1 MPEFKDINTISSS
14 GYVTNQNTLTTT
26 RIQVGYDQ
34 YTTLQDVANLAY
46 GNNGRA
52 ISSYKN
58 YYYDLGNVG
67 KGDNT
72 DIENTILTFNSIYG
86 ISGGSLPNGKTEL
99 NLNIDAS
106 ARAGM
111 KESYLNKGMP
121 ILLVMPFSNSSI
133 ANQIKFNP
141 TNPGSN
147 SRVTIYRQYN
157 GVINPGVVG
166 SGTLVISISQC
177 QAFSYGTGTTN
188 GNLLLMVTYSWLELL
203 NTFGS

>member
-14 GYVTNQNTLTTT
+14 GYVTDQNTLTTT

-52 ISSYKN
+52 ISSYRN
-58 YYYDLGNVG
+58 YYYSLGNVG
-67 KGDNT
+67 NGDDT
-72 DIENTILTFNSIYG
+72 DIENTVLTFNSIYG
-86 ISGGSLPNGKTEL
+86 ISGELPDGRTEL

-121 ILLVMPFSNSSI
+121 ILLVIPFSDSSI
-133 ANQIKFNP
+133 ASRIKFNP
-141 TNPGSN
+141 TNFSGSN
-147 SRVTIYRQYN
+147 SRVTMYRQYN
-157 GVINPGVVG
+157 GVINPGIVNT
-166 SGTLVISISQC
+166 GTLVISISQC
-177 QAFSYGTGTTN
+177 QAFSYGTGPTN

>member
-14 GYVTNQNTLTTT
+14 GYVTDQNTLTTT
-26 RIQVGYDQ
+26 RIQVGYNQ

-58 YYYDLGNVG
+58 YYYALENVG

-86 ISGGSLPNGKTEL
+86 ISGSLPDGKTEL
-99 NLNIDAS
+99 NLNLDAS

-121 ILLVMPFSNSSI
+121 ILLVIPFSNSSI
-133 ANQIKFNP
+133 ASQIKFNP
-141 TNPGSN
+141 TNFGSN

-157 GVINPGVVG
+157 GVINPGIVNT
-166 SGTLVISISQC
+166 GTLVISISQY
-177 QAFSYGTGTTN
+177 QAFSYGTGTNN

-203 NTFGS
+203 NVFGG